1 VNGFEYLLCQLAD
14 RPASASGVW
23 NLAAFVNGPVFSC
36 QWLNLFQKVKILV
49 GISQSLSL
57 AIGKKTGDVSFN
69 GIAII
74 TAKAVS

>member
-1 VNGFEYLLCQLAD
+1 V
-14 RPASASGVW
+14 S
-23 NLAAFVNGPVFSC
+23 
-36 QWLNLFQKVKILV
+36 ILV

-74 TAKAVS
+74 IAKPLLNVFTNFR